1 ADQGKLEQVI
11 INLLLNAIDSVDQV
25 GTIKISAAL
34 SEKED
39 LPFVLLTVE
48 DDGNSIPETHLT
60 RIFKPFYTT
69 KTTGTGLGL
78 ANVHRVVDAHKG
90 IVEVSNIEPLGVAFK
105 VFIPIGGSDDPY
117 SHRG

>member
-1 ADQGKLEQVI
+1 MRPCQS
-11 INLLLNAIDSVDQV
+11 LLLNAIDSVDQV

-34 SEKED
+34 SELED
-39 LPFVLLTVE
+39 RSFVLLTVE

-78 ANVHRVVDAHKG
+78 ANVHRIVDAHKG
-90 IVEVSNIEPLGVAFK
+90 IVEVSNIKPLGVAFK
-105 VFIPIGGSDDPY
+105 VFIPIGEADESYSD
-117 SHRG
+117 RG